1 VLGNELIRNKDFT
14 FDQGRQ
20 INQAMSLGVTVG
32 LIPLYAGV
40 NSTLARYAPL
50 LMAAGGA
57 IGFTIA
63 YANCSKQAEQ
73 YDKARRAST
82 GAQSL
87 LPEEMPERRT
97 HSWFESLAQHTDV
110 QFSPLGLAGAVH
122 PALSLMGAA
131 TPIVS
136 IRTQLGAMERE
147 HEEWQREAMKQDIL
161 RQSQVR

>member
-20 INQAMSLGVTVG
+20 INQAVSLGVTVG

-40 NSTLARYAPL
+40 NGTLARYAPL

-57 IGFTIA
+57 VGFTIA
-63 YANCSKQAEQ
+63 YANCSKQAEL
-73 YDKARRAST
+73 YDKARRSST

-87 LPEEMPERRT
+87 LQEEVPESRT
-97 HSWFESLAQHTDV
+97 KSWFESLARHTDV
-110 QFSPLGLAGAVH
+110 QFSPLGLAGVVS
-122 PALSLMGAA
+122 PALSLIGAA

-136 IRTQLGAMERE
+136 VRTHIGAMERE

-161 RQSQVR
+161 RQAHVR